1 MPEREYVAPSV
12 VVGVDGSRWAIEAA
26 CWAVD
31 EAIRRDIPLR
41 LVYALDPREG
51 GTGDAA
57 DLARRFAA
65 AQTAVRCAAAA
76 IESTDEPVKIEA
88 EIVHQPP
95 VPALLD
101 ASGGAALLCVGA
113 IGLNHFRDGN
123 VGSTATA
130 LAAGAHC
137 PVAVVRGHDPV
148 PSAQRWVGVELDGS
162 TGDAVLRHGFDEA
175 RSRRAPL
182 RVLTIWRSRYPDI
195 HDDHAVAAGNRDAKA
210 ALERRLKCWRSNY
223 PEVDVSTA
231 AVHGNSLSYLMAQGN
246 SIQLL
251 VVAHERGE
259 GIAELLGAAGN
270 AVLQRADCSV
280 LICEPQNRL

>member
-1 MPEREYVAPSV
+1 MPDREHVAPSV

-51 GTGDAA
+51 GTDDAGA
-57 DLARRFAA
+57 LARRFAA

-113 IGLNHFRDGN
+113 IGLNHFRDGH

-175 RSRRAPL
+175 RLRRAPL
-182 RVLTIWRSRYPDI
+182 RILTIWRSRYPDI

-223 PEVDVSTA
+223 PDVNVSTA